1 MKSTIKAL
9 IQQAIATPTYRCYE
23 PNIGRHTFLFQ
34 NELTGAL
41 RVIIHVDGKHCYG
54 KVFVPFVRSEDTG
67 PYELEI
73 PTFLHD
79 MVGEGTFKV
88 EVSQL
93 SAYVVRETSHSV
105 TVDFNG
111 KREITYSK
119 EEV

>member
-1 MKSTIKAL
+1 MKNTIKAL
-9 IQQAIATPTYRCYE
+9 IQQAITTPTYRCYE
-23 PNIGRHTFLFQ
+23 PNVGRHSFLFQ

-41 RVIIHVDGKHCYG
+41 RAIIHVDGQHCYG
-54 KVFVPFVRSEDTG
+54 KVFVPFVRPEDTG
-67 PYELEI
+67 LYELEI
-73 PTFLHD
+73 PAFLHD

-93 SAYVVRETSHSV
+93 SAYVVRETDYNV